1 MVPAFA
7 GGLMA
12 GGVLLIGSIMIGRDM
27 IVGRSSQ
34 KNDPYQIYKDLG
46 FLVALTAI
54 SLGAGAAGAFAS
66 SKLLG

>member
-1 MVPAFA
+1 LVPVFA

-12 GGVLLIGSIMIGRDM
+12 GGVLLIGRDM

-46 FLVALTAI
+46 FLVALAAI